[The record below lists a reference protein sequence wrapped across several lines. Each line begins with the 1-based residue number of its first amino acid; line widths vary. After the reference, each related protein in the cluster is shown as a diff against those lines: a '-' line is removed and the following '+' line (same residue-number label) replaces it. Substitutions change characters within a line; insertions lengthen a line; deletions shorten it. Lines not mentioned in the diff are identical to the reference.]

1 VSRRRAKRR
10 PAGALEAE
18 VLEVLWQADGALT
31 PAAVQR
37 QLGGALAYTTVMTAL
52 VRLQEKGVVD
62 REREGRAYAYRPVL
76 DQDGIAAAQMR
87 ELLDS
92 GGDRAAVLASFVGSL
107 SEEDERALVELLRR
121 TRSED
126 ADRG

>member
-18 VLEVLWQADGALT
+18 VLEVLWRADRPLT

-52 VRLQEKGVVD
+52 VRLHEKGVAD
-62 REREGRAYAYRPVL
+62 REREGRAFAYRPVL
-76 DQDGIAAAQMR
+76 DQDGIAAARMR
-87 ELLDS
+87 ELLES
-92 GGDRAAVLASFVGSL
+92 VGDRAAVLASFVGSL
-107 SEEDERALVELLRR
+107 SDEDERALVELLRG

>member
-1 VSRRRAKRR
+1 M
-10 PAGALEAE
+10 
-18 VLEVLWQADGALT
+18 LEVLWTADAPLT

-37 QLGGALAYTTVMTAL
+37 QLGGVLAYTTVMTAL
-52 VRLQEKGVVD
+52 VRLHEKGVVD
-62 REREGRAYAYRPVL
+62 RERVGRAYAYRPVL

-107 SEEDERALVELLRR
+107 SAEDERALVELLRR
-121 TRSED
+121 TRTED
-126 ADRG
+126 ADSG